1 MRAVGGIRM
10 SKLAGTVVAVALS
23 LAAMIGGTGVADAQQ
38 PRENCQTFNK
48 RYFLGSG
55 SAITL
60 RVAFVDASLQICR
73 GQTGFITRASAS
85 QTVGVTGPGTA
96 AGFNIDTGPATV
108 VYQDGIRAN
117 AEYSGRI
124 RICIAQRTP
133 ICSQSSDYKIL
144 GAFSPVGPQLGDLN
158 APKWSTAGQTP
169 GGVAYYENA

>member
-1 MRAVGGIRM
+1 MRSVGKRLLGTLVGGVLM
-10 SKLAGTVVAVALS
+10 LATAG
-23 LAAMIGGTGVADAQQ
+23 AAAAQ
-38 PRENCQTFNK
+38 PAENCQTFNK

-73 GQTGFITRASAS
+73 NRSGFISRAAAS

-96 AGFNIDTGPATV
+96 AGFNIDAGPTTV
-108 VYQDGIRAN
+108 VYQDGTRAN
-117 AEYSGRI
+117 AEFTGRI

-133 ICSQSSDYKIL
+133 ICSESSDYRIF
-144 GAFSPVGPQLGDLN
+144 GDFSPVGPQLGDPN
-158 APKWSTAGQTP
+158 SPKWSTAASTP